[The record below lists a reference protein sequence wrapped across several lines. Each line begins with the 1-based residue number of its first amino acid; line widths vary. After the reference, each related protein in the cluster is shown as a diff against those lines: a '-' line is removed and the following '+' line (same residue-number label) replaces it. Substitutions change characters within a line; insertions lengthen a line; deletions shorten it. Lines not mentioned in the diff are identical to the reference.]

1 MGFIINL
8 TIALVLFA
16 FAMDIER
23 ENTTCEVLAY
33 LKLYF
38 FLVSI
43 KRKMLLLS
51 SFYLMTCLVLLLL
64 VEFNIILL
72 NLVIKS

>member
-1 MGFIINL
+1 M
-8 TIALVLFA
+8 VLFTL
-16 FAMDIER
+16 DIER
-23 ENTTCEVLAY
+23 ETTSCEVLAY

-64 VEFNIILL
+64 VEFNVL
-72 NLVIKS
+72 

>member
-8 TIALVLFA
+8 TIALVLFTL
-16 FAMDIER
+16 DIER
-23 ENTTCEVLAY
+23 ETTPCEVMAY

-43 KRKMLLLS
+43 KV
-51 SFYLMTCLVLLLL
+51 FV
-64 VEFNIILL
+64 VVILL
-72 NLVIKS
+72 PRYLFSLTTVG

>member
-8 TIALVLFA
+8 TIAMVLFTL
-16 FAMDIER
+16 DIER
-23 ENTTCEVLAY
+23 ETTSCEVLAY

-64 VEFNIILL
+64 VEFNVL
-72 NLVIKS
+72 